1 MKRSPGRTT
10 LGLIFAGV
18 LALVSAAAVADD
30 PYPGKPI
37 RIIVQFG
44 AGTSTDIVARIV
56 AQKLTQ
62 SLGQSV
68 VIENKVGAGGILGT
82 ELAARAKPDGYTIV
96 MAVSS
101 VFGIDPTLYARLPF
115 DVLKDFTPITMLVT
129 VPHTLVVPENGP
141 NTVRELVELARAR
154 PGQLGYASLGVGSTS
169 QLTTVM
175 FASTVG
181 IDLIHVPFKG
191 SAEAATQVIGGAV
204 PMMFDALPAVLTP
217 VRAGKLRAL
226 ALSSAKRSPLLPDVP
241 TFAEAGYPG
250 IEALGWIGMAVPA
263 GTPTPIIDRLNR
275 DIAAILN
282 DPEVKPKLEAMGF
295 TTLGESPQASR
306 KFIEDEI
313 VKWGKAVRDSGAK
326 VE

>member
-1 MKRSPGRTT
+1 MRKS
-10 LGLIFAGV
+10 LGLIIAGI
-18 LALVSAAAVADD
+18 LALVSVAAAADD
-30 PYPGKPI
+30 PYPSKPL

-56 AQKLTQ
+56 GQKLSE

-82 ELAARAKPDGYTIV
+82 ELAAKAKPDGYTIV

-101 VFGIDPTLYARLPF
+101 VFGIDPTLYAKLPF
-115 DVLKDFTPITMLVT
+115 DVLRDFTPITMLVT
-129 VPHTLVVPENGP
+129 VPQTLVVPQGGP
-141 NTVRELVELARAR
+141 KTVRELVEQARAH
-154 PGQLGYASLGVGSTS
+154 PGQLGYASLGVGSTN

-191 SAEAATQVIGGAV
+191 SAEAATQVIGGTV

-226 ALSSAKRSPLLPDVP
+226 ALSSAKRSPPPPGRSRNRPGTCCDPSRSWNAASSSARASWP
-241 TFAEAGYPG
+241 TRP
-250 IEALGWIGMAVPA
+250 P
-263 GTPTPIIDRLNR
+263 
-275 DIAAILN
+275 
-282 DPEVKPKLEAMGF
+282 
-295 TTLGESPQASR
+295 
-306 KFIEDEI
+306 
-313 VKWGKAVRDSGAK
+313 
-326 VE
+326 

>member
-1 MKRSPGRTT
+1 MMKSPGRST
-10 LGLIFAGV
+10 LGLVFAGI
-18 LALVSAAAVADD
+18 LALFSTAAAADD
-30 PYPGKPI
+30 PYPSKQI

-56 AQKLTQ
+56 AQKLSQ

-101 VFGIDPTLYARLPF
+101 VFGIDPTLYAKLPF
-115 DVLKDFTPITMLVT
+115 DVLKDFTPVTMLVT
-129 VPHTLVVPENGP
+129 VPQTLVVPENGP
-141 NTVRELVELARAR
+141 RTVRELVELARAR
-154 PGQLGYASLGVGSTS
+154 PGQLGYASLGVGSTN

-175 FASTVG
+175 FTSTVG

-191 SAEAATQVIGGAV
+191 SAEAATQVIGGTV

-241 TFAEAGYPG
+241 TLAEAGYPG
-250 IEALGWIGMAVPA
+250 IEALGWIGMAAPA
-263 GTPTPIIDRLNR
+263 GTPAPIIDRLNR
-275 DIAAILN
+275 EIVAVLN
-282 DPEVKPKLEAMGF
+282 DPEIKPKLEEMGF

>member
-1 MKRSPGRTT
+1 MKSPGRST
-10 LGLIFAGV
+10 LGLIFAGI
-18 LALVSAAAVADD
+18 LALFSTAAAADD
-30 PYPGKPI
+30 PYPSKQI

-56 AQKLTQ
+56 AQKLSQ

-101 VFGIDPTLYARLPF
+101 VFGIDPTLYAKLPF

-129 VPHTLVVPENGP
+129 VPQTLVVPESGP
-141 NTVRELVELARAR
+141 RTVRELVELARAS
-154 PGQLGYASLGVGSTS
+154 PGQLGYASLGVGSTN

-175 FASTVG
+175 FTSTVG

-191 SAEAATQVIGGAV
+191 SAEAATQVIGGTV

-241 TFAEAGYPG
+241 TLAEAGYPG
-250 IEALGWIGMAVPA
+250 IEALGWIGMAAPA
-263 GTPTPIIDRLNR
+263 GTPAPIIDRLNR
-275 DIAAILN
+275 EIVAVLN
-282 DPEVKPKLEAMGF
+282 DPEIKPKLEEMGF
-295 TTLGESPQASR
+295 TTLGESPLASR

>member
-1 MKRSPGRTT
+1 MIKSPGRTT
-10 LGLIFAGV
+10 LGLIFAGI
-18 LALVSAAAVADD
+18 LALFSTAAAADD
-30 PYPGKPI
+30 PYPSKQI

-56 AQKLTQ
+56 AQKLSL

-101 VFGIDPTLYARLPF
+101 VFGIDPTLYAKLPF

-129 VPHTLVVPENGP
+129 VPQTLVVPESGP
-141 NTVRELVELARAR
+141 RTVRELVELARAS
-154 PGQLGYASLGVGSTS
+154 PGQLGYASLGVGSTN

-175 FASTVG
+175 FTSTVG

-191 SAEAATQVIGGAV
+191 SAEAATQVIGGTV

-241 TFAEAGYPG
+241 TLAEAGYPG
-250 IEALGWIGMAVPA
+250 IEALGWIGMAAPA
-263 GTPTPIIDRLNR
+263 GTPAPIIDRLNR
-275 DIAAILN
+275 EIVAVLN
-282 DPEVKPKLEAMGF
+282 DPEIKPKLEEMGF
-295 TTLGESPQASR
+295 TTLGESPLASR

>member
-1 MKRSPGRTT
+1 MRKS
-10 LGLIFAGV
+10 LGLIIAGI
-18 LALVSAAAVADD
+18 LALVSVAAAADD
-30 PYPGKPI
+30 PYPSKPL

-56 AQKLTQ
+56 GQKLSE

-68 VIENKVGAGGILGT
+68 VIEIKVGAGGILGT
-82 ELAARAKPDGYTIV
+82 ELAAKAKPDGYTIV

-101 VFGIDPTLYARLPF
+101 VFGIDPTLYAKLPF
-115 DVLKDFTPITMLVT
+115 DVLRDFTPITMLVT
-129 VPHTLVVPENGP
+129 VPQTLVVPQGGP
-141 NTVRELVELARAR
+141 KTVRELVEQARAH
-154 PGQLGYASLGVGSTS
+154 PGQLGYASLGVGSTN

-191 SAEAATQVIGGAV
+191 SAEAATQVIGGTV

-226 ALSSAKRSPLLPDVP
+226 ALSSAKRSPLVPDVP
-241 TFAEAGYPG
+241 TLAEAGYPG
-250 IEALGWIGMAVPA
+250 IEALGWIGMAAPA
-263 GTPTPIIDRLNR
+263 GTPTAIIDRLNHE
-275 DIAAILN
+275 IAAILH
-282 DPEVKPKLEAMGF
+282 DPEVRPRLEEMGF
-295 TTLGESPQASR
+295 TPLGDSPQASR

>member
-1 MKRSPGRTT
+1 MRKT
-10 LGLIFAGV
+10 LTLVLAGILAFGSAGV
-18 LALVSAAAVADD
+18 LADE
-30 PYPGKPI
+30 PYPSKPL

-56 AQKLTQ
+56 GQKLSQ

-82 ELAARAKPDGYTIV
+82 ELAAKSKPDGYTIV

-101 VFGIDPTLYARLPF
+101 VFGIDPTLYAKLPF
-115 DVLKDFTPITMLVT
+115 DVLKDFIPITMLVT
-129 VPHTLVVPENGP
+129 VPQTLVVPEDGP
-141 NTVRELVELARAR
+141 DTVRELVERARAR
-154 PGQLGYASLGVGSTS
+154 PGQIAYASLGVGSTN

-175 FASTVG
+175 FASAVG
-181 IDLIHVPFKG
+181 IELIHVPFKG

-204 PMMFDALPAVLTP
+204 PMMFDALPAVLTG
-217 VRAGKLRAL
+217 VRAGKLKAL
-226 ALSSAKRSPLLPDVP
+226 ALSSNKRSSLLPNVP
-241 TFAEAGYPG
+241 TLAESGYPG
-250 IEALGWIGMAVPA
+250 IEALGWIGMAAPA
-263 GTPTPIIDRLNR
+263 GTPMPVIERLNR

-282 DPEVKPKLEAMGF
+282 DPEVKPKLEEMGF
-295 TTLGESPQASR
+295 TPLGDTPQASR

>member
-1 MKRSPGRTT
+1 MRKS
-10 LGLIFAGV
+10 LGLIIAGI
-18 LALVSAAAVADD
+18 LALVSVAAAADD
-30 PYPGKPI
+30 PYPSKPL

-56 AQKLTQ
+56 GQKLSE

-82 ELAARAKPDGYTIV
+82 ELAAKAKPDGYTIV
-96 MAVSS
+96 MALSS
-101 VFGIDPTLYARLPF
+101 VFGIDPTLYAKLPF
-115 DVLKDFTPITMLVT
+115 DVLRDFTPITMLVT
-129 VPHTLVVPENGP
+129 VPQTLVVPQGGP
-141 NTVRELVELARAR
+141 KTVRELVEQARAH
-154 PGQLGYASLGVGSTS
+154 PGQLGYASLGVGSTN

-191 SAEAATQVIGGAV
+191 SAEAATQVIGGTV

-226 ALSSAKRSPLLPDVP
+226 ALSSAKRSPLVPDVP
-241 TFAEAGYPG
+241 TLAEAGYPG
-250 IEALGWIGMAVPA
+250 IEALGWIGMAAPA
-263 GTPTPIIDRLNR
+263 GTPTAIIDRLNHE
-275 DIAAILN
+275 IAAILH
-282 DPEVKPKLEAMGF
+282 DPEVRPRLEEMGF
-295 TTLGESPQASR
+295 TPLGDSPQASR

>member
-1 MKRSPGRTT
+1 MRKT
-10 LGLIFAGV
+10 LTLVLAGILAFGSAGV
-18 LALVSAAAVADD
+18 LADE
-30 PYPGKPI
+30 PYPSKPL

-56 AQKLTQ
+56 GQKLSQ

-82 ELAARAKPDGYTIV
+82 ELAAKSKPDGYTIV

-101 VFGIDPTLYARLPF
+101 VFGIDPTLYAKLPF
-115 DVLKDFTPITMLVT
+115 DVLKDFIPITMLVT
-129 VPHTLVVPENGP
+129 VPQTLVVPEDGP
-141 NTVRELVELARAR
+141 DTVRELVERARAR
-154 PGQLGYASLGVGSTS
+154 PGQIAYASLGVGSTN

-175 FASTVG
+175 FASAVG
-181 IDLIHVPFKG
+181 IELIHVPFKG

-204 PMMFDALPAVLTP
+204 PMMFDALPAVLTG
-217 VRAGKLRAL
+217 VRAGKLKAL
-226 ALSSAKRSPLLPDVP
+226 ALSSNKRSSLLPNVP
-241 TFAEAGYPG
+241 TLAESGYPG
-250 IEALGWIGMAVPA
+250 IEALGWIGMAAPA
-263 GTPTPIIDRLNR
+263 GTPMPVIERLNR

-282 DPEVKPKLEAMGF
+282 DPEVKPKLEEMGF
-295 TTLGESPQASR
+295 TTLGDTPQASR

>member
-1 MKRSPGRTT
+1 MRKS
-10 LGLIFAGV
+10 LGLIIAGI
-18 LALVSAAAVADD
+18 LALVSVAAAADD
-30 PYPGKPI
+30 PYPSKPL

-56 AQKLTQ
+56 GQKLSE

-82 ELAARAKPDGYTIV
+82 ELAAKAKPDGYTIV

-101 VFGIDPTLYARLPF
+101 VFVIDPTLYAKLPF
-115 DVLKDFTPITMLVT
+115 DVLRDFTPITMLVT
-129 VPHTLVVPENGP
+129 VPQTLVVPQGGP
-141 NTVRELVELARAR
+141 KTVRELVEQARAH
-154 PGQLGYASLGVGSTS
+154 PGQLGYASLGVGSTN

-191 SAEAATQVIGGAV
+191 SAEAATQVIGGTV

-226 ALSSAKRSPLLPDVP
+226 ALSSAKRSPLVPDVP
-241 TFAEAGYPG
+241 TLAEAGYPG
-250 IEALGWIGMAVPA
+250 IEALGWIGMAAPA
-263 GTPTPIIDRLNR
+263 GTPTAIIDRLNHE
-275 DIAAILN
+275 IAAILH
-282 DPEVKPKLEAMGF
+282 DPEVRPRLEEMGF
-295 TTLGESPQASR
+295 TPLGDSPQASR

>member
-1 MKRSPGRTT
+1 MRKT
-10 LGLIFAGV
+10 LTMVLASILALWSAGV
-18 LALVSAAAVADD
+18 LADD
-30 PYPGKPI
+30 PYPSKPI

-56 AQKLTQ
+56 GQKLSQ

-82 ELAARAKPDGYTIV
+82 ELAAKSKPDGYTIV

-101 VFGIDPTLYARLPF
+101 VFGIDPTLYAKLPF
-115 DVLKDFTPITMLVT
+115 DVLKDFIPITMLVT
-129 VPHTLVVPENGP
+129 VPQTLVVPEDGP
-141 NTVRELVELARAR
+141 DTVRELVERARAR
-154 PGQLGYASLGVGSTS
+154 PGQIAYASLGVGSTN

-175 FASTVG
+175 FASAVG
-181 IDLIHVPFKG
+181 IELIHVPFKG

-204 PMMFDALPAVLTP
+204 PMMFDALPAVLTG
-217 VRAGKLRAL
+217 VRAGKLKAL
-226 ALSSAKRSPLLPDVP
+226 ALSSNKRSSLLPNVP
-241 TFAEAGYPG
+241 TLAESGYPG
-250 IEALGWIGMAVPA
+250 IEALGWIGMAAPA
-263 GTPTPIIDRLNR
+263 GTPMPVIERLNR

-282 DPEVKPKLEAMGF
+282 DPEVKPKLEEMGF
-295 TTLGESPQASR
+295 TPLGDTPQASR

>member
-1 MKRSPGRTT
+1 MKSPGRST
-10 LGLIFAGV
+10 LGLIFAGI
-18 LALVSAAAVADD
+18 LALFSTAAAADD
-30 PYPGKPI
+30 PYPSKQI

-56 AQKLTQ
+56 AQKLSL

-101 VFGIDPTLYARLPF
+101 VFGIDPTLYAKLPF
-115 DVLKDFTPITMLVT
+115 DVLKDFTPVTMLVT
-129 VPHTLVVPENGP
+129 VPQTLVVPENGP
-141 NTVRELVELARAR
+141 RTVRELVELARAR
-154 PGQLGYASLGVGSTS
+154 PGQLGYASLGVGSTN

-175 FASTVG
+175 FTSTVG

-191 SAEAATQVIGGAV
+191 SAEAATQVIGGTV

-241 TFAEAGYPG
+241 TLAEAGYPG
-250 IEALGWIGMAVPA
+250 IEALGWIGMAAPA
-263 GTPTPIIDRLNR
+263 GTPAPIIDRLNR
-275 DIAAILN
+275 EIVAVLN
-282 DPEVKPKLEAMGF
+282 DPEVKPKLEEMGF

>member
-129 VPHTLVVPENGP
+129 VPQTLVVPENAPRPAWLRIAWRGLHQP
-141 NTVRELVELARAR
+141 AHHRDVCKYRRHRPDPRAFQR
-154 PGQLGYASLGVGSTS
+154 QRGGSH
-169 QLTTVM
+169 
-175 FASTVG
+175 AG
-181 IDLIHVPFKG
+181 DRRR
-191 SAEAATQVIGGAV
+191 SA
-204 PMMFDALPAVLTP
+204 D
-217 VRAGKLRAL
+217 
-226 ALSSAKRSPLLPDVP
+226 DV
-241 TFAEAGYPG
+241 
-250 IEALGWIGMAVPA
+250 
-263 GTPTPIIDRLNR
+263 
-275 DIAAILN
+275 
-282 DPEVKPKLEAMGF
+282 
-295 TTLGESPQASR
+295 
-306 KFIEDEI
+306 
-313 VKWGKAVRDSGAK
+313 
-326 VE
+326 

>member
-1 MKRSPGRTT
+1 MKSPGRST
-10 LGLIFAGV
+10 LGLIFAGI
-18 LALVSAAAVADD
+18 LALFSTAAAADD
-30 PYPGKPI
+30 PYPSKQI

-56 AQKLTQ
+56 AQKLSL

-101 VFGIDPTLYARLPF
+101 VFGIDPTLYAKLPF
-115 DVLKDFTPITMLVT
+115 DVLKDFTPVTMLVT
-129 VPHTLVVPENGP
+129 VPQTLVVPENGP
-141 NTVRELVELARAR
+141 RTVRELVELARAR
-154 PGQLGYASLGVGSTS
+154 PGQLGYASLGVGSTN

-175 FASTVG
+175 FTSTVG

-191 SAEAATQVIGGAV
+191 SAEAATQVIGGTV

-241 TFAEAGYPG
+241 TLAEAGYPG

-263 GTPTPIIDRLNR
+263 GTPTTIIDRLNR
-275 DIAAILN
+275 EIVAVLN
-282 DPEVKPKLEAMGF
+282 DPEVKPKLEEMGF

>member
-1 MKRSPGRTT
+1 MKKSPGRTT
-10 LGLIFAGV
+10 LGLIFAGI
-18 LALVSAAAVADD
+18 LALFSTAAAADD
-30 PYPGKPI
+30 PYPGKQI

-56 AQKLTQ
+56 AQKLSL

-101 VFGIDPTLYARLPF
+101 VFGIDPTLYAKLPF
-115 DVLKDFTPITMLVT
+115 DVLKDFTPVTMLVT
-129 VPHTLVVPENGP
+129 VPQTLVVPENGP
-141 NTVRELVELARAR
+141 RTVRELVELARAR
-154 PGQLGYASLGVGSTS
+154 PGQLGYASLGVGSTN

-175 FASTVG
+175 FTSTVG

-241 TFAEAGYPG
+241 TLAEAGYPG
-250 IEALGWIGMAVPA
+250 IEALGWIGMAAPA
-263 GTPTPIIDRLNR
+263 GTPAPIIDRLNR
-275 DIAAILN
+275 EIVAVLN
-282 DPEVKPKLEAMGF
+282 DPEIKPKLEEMGF
-295 TTLGESPQASR
+295 TTLGESPLASR

>member
-1 MKRSPGRTT
+1 MTKSPGRTA
-10 LGLIFAGV
+10 LGLIFAGI
-18 LALVSAAAVADD
+18 LALFSTVAAADD
-30 PYPGKPI
+30 PYPSKQI
-37 RIIVQFG
+37 HIIVQFG

-56 AQKLTQ
+56 AQKLSQ

-101 VFGIDPTLYARLPF
+101 VFGIDPTLYAKLPF

-129 VPHTLVVPENGP
+129 VPQTLVVPENGP
-141 NTVRELVELARAR
+141 RTVRELVELARAR
-154 PGQLGYASLGVGSTS
+154 PGQLGYASLGVGSTN

-191 SAEAATQVIGGAV
+191 SAEAATQVIGGTV
-204 PMMFDALPAVLTP
+204 PMMFDALPAVLTS

-226 ALSSAKRSPLLPDVP
+226 ALSSANRSPLLPEVP
-241 TFAEAGYPG
+241 TLAEAGYPG

-263 GTPTPIIDRLNR
+263 GTPAPIIDRLNR
-275 DIAAILN
+275 EIASILN
-282 DPEVKPKLEAMGF
+282 DPEVKPKLEEMGF

>member
-1 MKRSPGRTT
+1 MRKS
-10 LGLIFAGV
+10 LGLIIAGI
-18 LALVSAAAVADD
+18 LALVSVAAAADD
-30 PYPGKPI
+30 PYPSKPL

-56 AQKLTQ
+56 GQKLSE

-82 ELAARAKPDGYTIV
+82 ELAAKAKPDGYTIV

-101 VFGIDPTLYARLPF
+101 VFGIDPTLYAKLPF
-115 DVLKDFTPITMLVT
+115 DVLRDFTPITMLVT
-129 VPHTLVVPENGP
+129 VPQTLVVPQGGP
-141 NTVRELVELARAR
+141 KTVRELVEQARAH
-154 PGQLGYASLGVGSTS
+154 PGQLGYASLGVGSTN

-191 SAEAATQVIGGAV
+191 SAEAATQVIGGTV
-204 PMMFDALPAVLTP
+204 PMMFDARPAVLTP

-226 ALSSAKRSPLLPDVP
+226 ALSSAKRSPLVPDVP
-241 TFAEAGYPG
+241 TLAEAGYPG
-250 IEALGWIGMAVPA
+250 IEALGWIGMAAPA
-263 GTPTPIIDRLNR
+263 GTPTAIIDRLNPE
-275 DIAAILN
+275 IAAILH
-282 DPEVKPKLEAMGF
+282 DPEVRPRLEEMGF
-295 TTLGESPQASR
+295 TPLGDSPQASR

>member
-1 MKRSPGRTT
+1 MRKS
-10 LGLIFAGV
+10 LGLIIAGI
-18 LALVSAAAVADD
+18 LALVSVAAAADD
-30 PYPGKPI
+30 PYPSKPL

-56 AQKLTQ
+56 GQKLSE

-82 ELAARAKPDGYTIV
+82 ELAAKAKPDGYTIV

-101 VFGIDPTLYARLPF
+101 VFGIDPTLYAKLPF
-115 DVLKDFTPITMLVT
+115 DVLRDFTPITMLVT
-129 VPHTLVVPENGP
+129 VPQTLVVPQGGP
-141 NTVRELVELARAR
+141 KTVRELVEQARAH
-154 PGQLGYASLGVGSTS
+154 PGQLGYASLGVGSTN
-169 QLTTVM
+169 QLTTVR

-191 SAEAATQVIGGAV
+191 SAEAATQVIGGTV

-226 ALSSAKRSPLLPDVP
+226 ALSSAKRSPLVPDVP
-241 TFAEAGYPG
+241 TLAEAGYPG
-250 IEALGWIGMAVPA
+250 IEALGWIGMAAPA
-263 GTPTPIIDRLNR
+263 GTPTAIIDRLNHE
-275 DIAAILN
+275 IAAILH
-282 DPEVKPKLEAMGF
+282 DPEVRPRLEEMGF
-295 TTLGESPQASR
+295 TPLGDSPQASR

>member
-1 MKRSPGRTT
+1 M
-10 LGLIFAGV
+10 
-18 LALVSAAAVADD
+18 
-30 PYPGKPI
+30 
-37 RIIVQFG
+37 
-44 AGTSTDIVARIV
+44 ARIV
-56 AQKLTQ
+56 AQKLSQ

-101 VFGIDPTLYARLPF
+101 VFGIDPTLYAKLPF
-115 DVLKDFTPITMLVT
+115 DVLKDFTPVTMLVP
-129 VPHTLVVPENGP
+129 VPQTLVVPENGP
-141 NTVRELVELARAR
+141 RTVRELVELARAR
-154 PGQLGYASLGVGSTS
+154 PGQLGYASLGVGSTN

-175 FASTVG
+175 FTSTVG

-191 SAEAATQVIGGAV
+191 SAEAATQVIGGTV

-241 TFAEAGYPG
+241 TLAEAGYPG

-263 GTPTPIIDRLNR
+263 GTPTTIIDRLNR
-275 DIAAILN
+275 EIVAVLN
-282 DPEVKPKLEAMGF
+282 DPEVKPKLEEMGF

>member
-1 MKRSPGRTT
+1 MRKT
-10 LGLIFAGV
+10 LTLVLAGILAFGSAGV
-18 LALVSAAAVADD
+18 LADE
-30 PYPGKPI
+30 PYPSKPL

-56 AQKLTQ
+56 GQKLSQ

-82 ELAARAKPDGYTIV
+82 ELAAKSKPDGYTIV

-101 VFGIDPTLYARLPF
+101 VFGIDPTLYAKLPF
-115 DVLKDFTPITMLVT
+115 DVLKDFIPITMLVT
-129 VPHTLVVPENGP
+129 VPQTLVVPEDGP
-141 NTVRELVELARAR
+141 DTVRELVERARAR
-154 PGQLGYASLGVGSTS
+154 PGQIAYASLGVGSTN

-175 FASTVG
+175 FASAVG
-181 IDLIHVPFKG
+181 IELIHVPFKG

-204 PMMFDALPAVLTP
+204 PRMFDALPAVLTA
-217 VRAGKLRAL
+217 VRAGKLKAL
-226 ALSSAKRSPLLPDVP
+226 ALSSNKRSSLLPNVP
-241 TFAEAGYPG
+241 TLAESGYPG
-250 IEALGWIGMAVPA
+250 IEALGWIGMAAPA
-263 GTPTPIIDRLNR
+263 GTPMPVIERLNR

-282 DPEVKPKLEAMGF
+282 DPEVKPKLEEMGF
-295 TTLGESPQASR
+295 TPLGDTPQASR

-313 VKWGKAVRDSGAK
+313 GKWGKAVRDSGAK

>member
-1 MKRSPGRTT
+1 MMKSPGRST
-10 LGLIFAGV
+10 LGLIFAGI
-18 LALVSAAAVADD
+18 LALFSTAAAADD
-30 PYPGKPI
+30 PYPSKQI

-56 AQKLTQ
+56 AQKLSL

-101 VFGIDPTLYARLPF
+101 VFGIDPTLYAKLPF
-115 DVLKDFTPITMLVT
+115 DVLKDFTPVTMLVT
-129 VPHTLVVPENGP
+129 VPQTLVVPENGP
-141 NTVRELVELARAR
+141 RTVRELVELARAR
-154 PGQLGYASLGVGSTS
+154 PGQLGYASLGVGSTN

-175 FASTVG
+175 FTSTVG

-191 SAEAATQVIGGAV
+191 SAEAATQVIGGTV

-241 TFAEAGYPG
+241 TLAEAGYPG

-263 GTPTPIIDRLNR
+263 GTPTTIIDRLNR
-275 DIAAILN
+275 EIVAVLN
-282 DPEVKPKLEAMGF
+282 DPEVKPKLEEMGF